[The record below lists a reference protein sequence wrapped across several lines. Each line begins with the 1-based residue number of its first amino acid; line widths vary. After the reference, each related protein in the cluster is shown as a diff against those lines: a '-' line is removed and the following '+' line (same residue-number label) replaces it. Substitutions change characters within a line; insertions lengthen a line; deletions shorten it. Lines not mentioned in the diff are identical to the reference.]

1 MKNYNKAVNWDG
13 NGVDTP
19 VLISYKVDGVR
30 ALRVDGKWVSRNNK
44 PLYNLDELPEEY
56 EDVEVFKTDWSTSV
70 SLCRTKKG
78 MPVKELEV
86 FSLHPSLDARL
97 VAGHK
102 GSMTAEE
109 IEEEL
114 HKAREKGYEGLV
126 LRTADKWIKVK
137 HKETYD
143 VEVIGVLPG
152 SGKHTGKMGALV
164 TRMGNVGTG
173 FTDKQRELFQI
184 KTPKIIEVECM
195 ELTPSGVFRH
205 PRFIR
210 ERWDK

>member
-13 NGVDTP
+13 KDVNTP

-30 ALRVDGKWVSRNNK
+30 ALKVDGMWVSRNNK
-44 PLYNLDELPEEY
+44 PLYNLDGLPDGY
-56 EDVEVFKTDWSTSV
+56 EDIEVFSTDWSTSV

-78 MPVKELEV
+78 MPVKESDV
-86 FSLHPSLDARL
+86 FSLHPKLDRRL
-97 VAGHK
+97 MVAHRD
-102 GSMTAEE
+102 SMSAGE

-114 HKAREKGYEGLV
+114 HKARAKGYEGLV

-143 VEVIGVLPG
+143 VEVIGTLPG
-152 SGKHTGKMGALV
+152 YGKHAGKMGALV
-164 TRMGNVGTG
+164 TRMGHVGTG
-173 FTDKQRELFQI
+173 FTDKQRELFQV
-184 KTPKIIEVECM
+184 KTPNIIEVECM
-195 ELTPSGVFRH
+195 ELTPSGMFRH